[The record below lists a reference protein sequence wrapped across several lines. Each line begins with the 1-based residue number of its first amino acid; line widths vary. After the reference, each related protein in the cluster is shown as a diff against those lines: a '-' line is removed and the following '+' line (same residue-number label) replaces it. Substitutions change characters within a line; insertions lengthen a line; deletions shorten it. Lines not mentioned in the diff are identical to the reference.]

1 MPAGFGFVVNEGNE
15 ILLIQRAYGKQ
26 KGQWSLPGG
35 NMDRGESLRKTAV
48 RETREETGI
57 KMTTDD
63 LYYESERH
71 RFEIWRGK
79 RIGGRLR
86 IQRKECLDAAW
97 FSNDMLPHDDSLAF
111 GPDRRAIGRWA
122 DENPGSRRVH
132 YPRRKMGRAGFGLVV
147 NEGKGIL
154 LIRRK
159 GGRRA
164 GKWSL
169 PGGNAERDKSR
180 RSAAVYWTR
189 QATGIEFTPERLYY
203 ENRHDARIWLGR
215 PPASSPRGFSGPW
228 FDGRR
233 FTLPARKVPRQLS
246 GRWFPLHQLPDD
258 DSLAFAID
266 VRTIGKWAS
275 ENSGSRRIHYPS

>member
-1 MPAGFGFVVNEGNE
+1 MPAGFGLVVNERNE
-15 ILLIQRAYGKQ
+15 ILMIQRGYGKE

-57 KMTTDD
+57 KMTADD
-63 LYYESERH
+63 LYYKSERRH
-71 RFEIWRGK
+71 FEIWRGR

-97 FSNDMLPHDDSLAF
+97 FSNDMLPHDDNLAF
-111 GPDRRAIGRWA
+111 GPDKRAIGKWA

-132 YPRRKMGRAGFGLVV
+132 YPRSRMVRAGFGLVV

-159 GGRRA
+159 SGKRA

-169 PGGNAERDKSR
+169 PGGNAERGKNR

-203 ENRHDARIWLGR
+203 ENRHDARIWLGSL
-215 PPASSPRGFSGPW
+215 PARSPREFSGPW

-233 FTLPARKVPRQLS
+233 WTLPARKVPRKVS
-246 GRWFPLHQLPDD
+246 GRWFPLHELPDD

-266 VRTIGKWAS
+266 VRTIEKWAA
-275 ENSGSRRIHYPS
+275 ENSGSRRISYPV

>member
-1 MPAGFGFVVNEGNE
+1 MPAGFGFVVNERNE
-15 ILLIQRAYGKQ
+15 ILLIQRGYGRQ

-48 RETREETGI
+48 RETCEETGI
-57 KMTTDD
+57 RMTADD
-63 LYYESERH
+63 LYYKSERH

-97 FSNDMLPHDDSLAF
+97 FSSDMLPNDDNLAF
-111 GPDRRAIGRWA
+111 GPDKRAIGKWA

-132 YPRRKMGRAGFGLVV
+132 YPRSKMVRSGFGLVV
-147 NEGKGIL
+147 NEGKAIL
-154 LIRRK
+154 LVRRK
-159 GGRRA
+159 SGRRA
-164 GKWSL
+164 GRWSL
-169 PGGNAERDKSR
+169 PGGNAERGRSR

-203 ENRHDARIWLGR
+203 QNRHDARIWLGR
-215 PPASSPRGFSGPW
+215 PPAPRKLSGPW
-228 FDGRR
+228 FDGKQLTSPKPTRR
-233 FTLPARKVPRQLS
+233 VQVS
-246 GRWFPLHQLPDD
+246 GRWFPLHELPDD

-266 VRTIGKWAS
+266 VRTIEKWAS
-275 ENSGSRRIHYPS
+275 ENSESRRIHYSE